1 MDMLTLGH
9 FGDHK
14 RFEGLIELRW
24 KNGTRVYSFCGA
36 MLSSSLLTEEIKMA
50 KTVTSKERKK
60 SGTKSLKVHAPF
72 KSKEL
77 KNVELVIDTLL
88 ECIKTGDIETFRE
101 VLMAHL
107 MTVNKVKL
115 AQKAG
120 IGRRTLYDLIDPN
133 KEFNPE
139 LSTVSAII
147 QALAA

>member
-1 MDMLTLGH
+1 M
-9 FGDHK
+9 
-14 RFEGLIELRW
+14 
-24 KNGTRVYSFCGA
+24 
-36 MLSSSLLTEEIKMA
+36 
-50 KTVTSKERKK
+50 
-60 SGTKSLKVHAPF
+60 
-72 KSKEL
+72 

>member
-1 MDMLTLGH
+1 
-9 FGDHK
+9 
-14 RFEGLIELRW
+14 
-24 KNGTRVYSFCGA
+24 
-36 MLSSSLLTEEIKMA
+36 MA

-60 SGTKSLKVHAPF
+60 SGMKSLKVHAPF
-72 KSKEL
+72 KNKEL
-77 KNVELVIDTLL
+77 KDVELVIDTLL